1 MIDIKFLREN
11 LDLVCEGIRK
21 KKFDCDLDNFLALDK
36 KRRAIIGAAEKAR
49 ARQKS
54 ANSEMAKLKKD
65 SPEFLKK
72 VKALKNLSSQVKE
85 LQSQQ
90 QNIET
95 SWQSVAMTIPNL
107 PHASVPVG
115 DDENDNEVVKTWG
128 DQNAASSHA
137 KPHYNING
145 FEKHVDL
152 SRGAKVTGVGFPFI
166 FGDLAQLT
174 RALISFFLDEA
185 QNAGYIEI
193 IPPLLVNAESA
204 TATGQLPDKE
214 GLMYQTESGEFYLI
228 PTAEVPLTNFYRD
241 EIISIERL
249 PVYHCAAT
257 PCFRRE
263 AGSYGKEVR
272 GLNRVHQFDKVELV
286 KWTHPDTS
294 FEELDKLRDDAERL
308 LVKLNLPYRVLL
320 MCSGEIGFP
329 HAKQYDLEVWAAG
342 QKRWL
347 EVSSCSNFTDFQA
360 RRAAIRFR
368 DQKGEIRFV
377 HTLNGSG
384 LALPRILAAILENN
398 LREDGQVAVPEIL
411 QSRMKKNT
419 ISLE

>member
-11 LDLVCEGIRK
+11 LNLVQEGVRN
-21 KKFDCDLDNFLALDK
+21 KKFDCDLNDFLAIDE
-36 KRRAIIGAAEKAR
+36 KRRAIIGEAENAR
-49 ARQKS
+49 ASQKL
-54 ANSEMAKLKKD
+54 ANSEMAKLEKG
-65 SPEFLKK
+65 SPPFLEKIK
-72 VKALKNLSSQVKE
+72 ELKNLSDHVKE

-90 QNIET
+90 QNIEVT
-95 SWQSVAMTIPNL
+95 WKSVIMTIPNV
-107 PHASVPVG
+107 PHESVPIG
-115 DDENDNEVVKTWG
+115 NNENDNEVVKTWG
-128 DQNAASSHA
+128 DQNTTSAHA
-137 KPHYNING
+137 IPHYSIPW
-145 FEKHVDL
+145 FEKYVDL
-152 SRGAKVTGVGFPFI
+152 TRGAKVTGAGFPFFI
-166 FGDLAQLT
+166 GDLAHLT

-185 QNAGYIEI
+185 WKAGYVEL
-193 IPPLLVNAESA
+193 IPPLLVNTDSA

-214 GLMYQTESGEFYLI
+214 GLMYQTNAGEYYLI
-228 PTAEVPLTNFYRD
+228 PTSEVPLTNFYRD
-241 EIISIERL
+241 EIISIDRL
-249 PVYHCAAT
+249 PIYHCAAT

-286 KWTHPDTS
+286 KWTHPDRS
-294 FEELDKLRDDAERL
+294 FEELEKLRADAERL

-347 EVSSCSNFTDFQA
+347 EVSSCSNLTDFQA

-368 DQKGEIRFV
+368 DKNGEIKFV

-398 LREDGQVAVPEIL
+398 LGEDGSVSVPEVL
-411 QSRMKKNT
+411 QPWMKKNT
-419 ISLE
+419 IGLE